1 MKKKRV
7 MKNAVAGLAMALA
20 VGNVVP
26 MALPGVYGITA
37 FAETVQGSLAI
48 TDAGVKFEQTAGQDK
63 ATFDYTIT
71 MSVPD
76 TVRDGD
82 TVALQT
88 RNMSD
93 ILDAG
98 ETSKPIM
105 VDGVIVGRIERT
117 GYFSKAARQSEV
129 DETLVQKEK
138 ASLKAGYADCDYVIT
153 FNTNVAKARGKE
165 ISFSVNRTEPGT
177 LVSKDTDVTAEV
189 KIGRAHV

>member
-1 MKKKRV
+1 MQV
-7 MKNAVAGLAMALA
+7 W
-20 VGNVVP
+20 
-26 MALPGVYGITA
+26 
-37 FAETVQGSLAI
+37 SLN
-48 TDAGVKFEQTAGQDK
+48 KLRDK

-98 ETSKPIM
+98 ETSRPVM
-105 VDGVIVGRIERT
+105 VDNVIVGRIERT
-117 GYFSKAARQSEV
+117 GYFSKAARQAEV

-153 FNTNVAKARGKE
+153 FNTNAAKARGKE

-189 KIGRAHV
+189 KINRKLTALPIFPFSCQAIFYKSVRKVTSKKLC